1 MVEGL
6 EQIGQPRVRERRLGG
21 RRCGTQDSKPARV
34 EQAETL
40 APQGGLADPGRTL
53 DQEGARAHGMG
64 LDEARDLRELVLAPD
79 DVAPTSSRTPLR
91 HPRILIDA
99 EIKT

>member
-1 MVEGL
+1 
-6 EQIGQPRVRERRLGG
+6 
-21 RRCGTQDSKPARV
+21 
-34 EQAETL
+34 
-40 APQGGLADPGRTL
+40 
-53 DQEGARAHGMG
+53 MG